1 MGRMSRMNKYIFM
14 DVTVDIV
21 DDNDCVSESM
31 SEYVG
36 HTMGDNMTSHNIP
49 GHCIAPSLT
58 GGQVNSVL
66 CNSQ

>member
-21 DDNDCVSESM
+21 DDNDGVSESM

-49 GHCIAPSLT
+49 GHCIACL
-58 GGQVNSVL
+58 
-66 CNSQ
+66 